1 MSSSA
6 RALYELSPSTV
17 KCTTCARWSA
27 FSLTGPR
34 ELATFGVNYDEQRRQ
49 VFLSL
54 TLKERIGGDMAK
66 FEETV
71 EERAA
76 RAKAARAFYHQILQY
91 RLGTPSLRESL
102 RHWAERMGVAP
113 ASIIQWERGGTVSPH
128 LIRRIVDNLG
138 LPLSEFYR
146 LFSIAEP
153 SAPKYVQADA
163 IPLHDLDDLV
173 VRDGTLLGVPKDT
186 VTIGHDWIEYDSA
199 ENMMAIQCST
209 DENEPIIPRQSVV
222 LVDRSK
228 SLEPKTLNQGAV
240 WLVAKSPVRGRSHIT
255 LRAIS
260 TYDGEPWLVPIN
272 HMRYKPEP
280 AWTSDLAKLVIG
292 RAILV
297 AGSPRIGPE
306 ELDAR
311 LRDSLSR

>member
-1 MSSSA
+1 
-6 RALYELSPSTV
+6 
-17 KCTTCARWSA
+17 
-27 FSLTGPR
+27 
-34 ELATFGVNYDEQRRQ
+34 
-49 VFLSL
+49 
-54 TLKERIGGDMAK
+54 MAK
-66 FEETV
+66 VEETV

-76 RAKAARAFYHQILQY
+76 REQAARAFYHKILQY
-91 RLGTPSLRESL
+91 RLGTPNRPESL

-113 ASIIQWERGGTVSPH
+113 TSLIQWERGGTVSPH

-146 LFSIAEP
+146 LFCIAEP
-153 SAPKYVQADA
+153 SAPKYVQADVV
-163 IPLHDLDDLV
+163 PLYDPDDLV
-173 VRDGTLLGVPKDT
+173 VKNGTLLGVPKDT
-186 VTIGHDWIEYDSA
+186 VTVGHDWLEYDRA
-199 ENMMAIQCST
+199 ESIIAIQWSS
-209 DENEPIIPRQSVV
+209 DENEPIIPQQSIV

-228 SLEPKTLNQGAV
+228 SLDPKTLNQGAV
-240 WLVAKSPVRGRSHIT
+240 WLVTKSPVKERSHIT

-260 TYDGEPWLVPIN
+260 PYDGKPWLVPIN